1 MPKVGQSDLTGV
13 GSMQETGVAA
23 AHARQKSQMGKKL
36 WNHGAGRCGYG
47 SWSLISQDIDVLFIS
62 GSGIGPLWSAILV
75 SGLVHYT
82 RPNIPRF
89 IKSLDFQLSSHT

>member
-13 GSMQETGVAA
+13 GFMQETGVAA

-47 SWSLISQDIDVLFIS
+47 SWSLISQDVDVLFMSEDQGVAS
-62 GSGIGPLWSAILV
+62 GHYGPRYWYQV
-75 SGLVHYT
+75 
-82 RPNIPRF
+82 
-89 IKSLDFQLSSHT
+89 